1 MEGSMDKKRILLVED
16 SDYRELVAF
25 LLKRSGYDVAEATT
39 GLAALEQ
46 ANATRP
52 DLIIMDLGL
61 PGIMGD
67 EATARL
73 KADSSTRDIPVI
85 VCTAFRKGALVE
97 RSRRWC
103 HRDFIQA
110 HSVQGYSGCCTP
122 VSISSCEPCGVT
134 NCGNIWKNV
143 TRRS

>member
-1 MEGSMDKKRILLVED
+1 MDKKRIFLVED

-85 VCTAFRKGALVE
+85 VCTAFQKGALVE
-97 RSRRWC
+97 RALAAGATEILYKPIQFKDILDVVRRYLYP
-103 HRDFIQA
+103 A
-110 HSVQGYSGCCTP
+110 V
-122 VSISSCEPCGVT
+122 
-134 NCGNIWKNV
+134 NLAA
-143 TRRS
+143 